1 MSLTTIHRL
10 GGTIEL
16 DERVSWCPPGTR
28 STQPVN
34 CYLIRGEH
42 GALLVDT
49 GLRVHEAE
57 ILEGL
62 GALLADGT
70 RLSVLLTRTEMECCL
85 NLPAIEERFGLDAVW
100 YTGGITVPRSRAE
113 ARRVSVEPGTAQWV
127 EPYPG
132 LRIELISPLL
142 RLLPTLWVHE
152 PASGWLLT
160 SDAFTHGDAAAAD
173 GLSKFRWFSLADTR
187 PIAEHVRAVVD
198 GRAVRAVAPGYGR
211 PFAADEVAAATGA
224 VAAEIERRGIA

>member
-1 MSLTTIHRL
+1 M
-10 GGTIEL
+10 
-16 DERVSWCPPGTR
+16 
-28 STQPVN
+28 
-34 CYLIRGEH
+34 
-42 GALLVDT
+42 
-49 GLRVHEAE
+49 
-57 ILEGL
+57 
-62 GALLADGT
+62 
-70 RLSVLLTRTEMECCL
+70 
-85 NLPAIEERFGLDAVW
+85 
-100 YTGGITVPRSRAE
+100 
-113 ARRVSVEPGTAQWV
+113 
-127 EPYPG
+127 
-132 LRIELISPLL
+132 
-142 RLLPTLWVHE
+142 HE